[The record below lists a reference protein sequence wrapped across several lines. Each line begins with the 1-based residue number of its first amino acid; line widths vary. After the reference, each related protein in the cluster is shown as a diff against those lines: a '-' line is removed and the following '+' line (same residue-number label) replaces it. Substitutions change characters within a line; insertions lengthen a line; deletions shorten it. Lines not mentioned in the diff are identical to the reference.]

1 MKPLPIVAIV
11 GRPNVGKST
20 LFNRIARERLAIVED
35 WPGVTR
41 DRLSTRCQ
49 WLNREFYLVD
59 TGGITVGKDLFQ
71 DQIRRQVSIAIDE
84 ADVIIFVVDGREG
97 IHPDDEEVAKLLRRA
112 NRSVLLAVNK
122 VDQFGREYAAEFYRL
137 GFGDPVVISAEHALN
152 IGDLLDRVIAK
163 FPEGQDLEEGDA
175 IRVAVMGRP
184 NVGKSS
190 LVNALL
196 GEERMIVS
204 DIPGTSRDAI
214 DTLLKYEGEEYLLV
228 DTAGIRRKAKIDESV
243 EYYSVLRA
251 LRALERADVALIVLD
266 ATDFLTEQDKR
277 VAGMVQ
283 EAGKACVILVNKWDI
298 FPKTANSTKQLEEQI
313 RAELSSLDYAEILF
327 ISAKTRQRVNRILP
341 LVKAAANEF
350 AHRVPTSMLNEVL
363 REAMALH
370 HPPAHR
376 GRELKIHYLTQVAVK
391 PPTFALWVNDPEL
404 VHFSYQRY
412 LENRIREAFG
422 FRGAPLRWVLKQKK
436 KTGGTGNKE

>member
-41 DRLSTRCQ
+41 DRVSTRCQ

-204 DIPGTSRDAI
+204 DIPGTTRDAI

-298 FPKTANSTKQLEEQI
+298 FPKQLTNVEE
-313 RAELSSLDYAEILF
+313 RSGP
-327 ISAKTRQRVNRILP
+327 N
-341 LVKAAANEF
+341 
-350 AHRVPTSMLNEVL
+350 
-363 REAMALH
+363 
-370 HPPAHR
+370 
-376 GRELKIHYLTQVAVK
+376 
-391 PPTFALWVNDPEL
+391 
-404 VHFSYQRY
+404 
-412 LENRIREAFG
+412 
-422 FRGAPLRWVLKQKK
+422 
-436 KTGGTGNKE
+436 

>member
-163 FPEGQDLEEGDA
+163 FPEGQDLEE
-175 IRVAVMGRP
+175 
-184 NVGKSS
+184 
-190 LVNALL
+190 
-196 GEERMIVS
+196 
-204 DIPGTSRDAI
+204 
-214 DTLLKYEGEEYLLV
+214 
-228 DTAGIRRKAKIDESV
+228 
-243 EYYSVLRA
+243 
-251 LRALERADVALIVLD
+251 
-266 ATDFLTEQDKR
+266 ATPS
-277 VAGMVQ
+277 G
-283 EAGKACVILVNKWDI
+283 
-298 FPKTANSTKQLEEQI
+298 
-313 RAELSSLDYAEILF
+313 
-327 ISAKTRQRVNRILP
+327 
-341 LVKAAANEF
+341 
-350 AHRVPTSMLNEVL
+350 
-363 REAMALH
+363 
-370 HPPAHR
+370 
-376 GRELKIHYLTQVAVK
+376 
-391 PPTFALWVNDPEL
+391 
-404 VHFSYQRY
+404 
-412 LENRIREAFG
+412 
-422 FRGAPLRWVLKQKK
+422 
-436 KTGGTGNKE
+436 